1 MFRQKDQRDYIHRA
15 LTEEVNDIIR
25 HILDDYTVWSELLFD
40 PDYAAMLK
48 ARVRSVEPSMDMRL
62 APCTCYA
69 DKTTSLWYQ
78 ATFRM
83 PPRSNAGIGLD
94 ELDAPMSEPFPK
106 LKQARQP
113 PMLKYERQLAVD
125 ETYPSTLYKD

>member
-1 MFRQKDQRDYIHRA
+1 M
-15 LTEEVNDIIR
+15 EEVNDIICN
-25 HILDDYTVWSELLFD
+25 ILHDSSMWSELLFD

-83 PPRSNAGIGLD
+83 PPRSNAGLGRD

-106 LKQARQP
+106 LKQARP
-113 PMLKYERQLAVD
+113 LPMLKYERQLTDD
-125 ETYPSTLYKD
+125 EKYPSTLYKD